1 MKKYINQYRT
11 ETIRGENNKK
21 IRNVIYTGDYYKITK
36 EKTARKVF
44 FIVLLTGSTPY
55 LSRLFYGASL
65 CGRAFKYAQQQSIL
79 CGTSV
84 CHFIFPGNLFCD
96 GSLYIQQGA

>member
-36 EKTARKVF
+36 EKQPKNIASQNLADDTK
-44 FIVLLTGSTPY
+44 FII
-55 LSRLFYGASL
+55 FYCPL
-65 CGRAFKYAQQQSIL
+65 DR
-79 CGTSV
+79 
-84 CHFIFPGNLFCD
+84 
-96 GSLYIQQGA
+96 